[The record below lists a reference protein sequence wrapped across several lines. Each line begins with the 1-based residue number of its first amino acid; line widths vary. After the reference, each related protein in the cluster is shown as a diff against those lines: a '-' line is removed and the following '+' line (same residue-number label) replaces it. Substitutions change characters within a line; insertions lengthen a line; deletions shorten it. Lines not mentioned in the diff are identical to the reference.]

1 MDLENIFSIARTIA
15 LNGGRLYLV
24 GGAVRDE
31 IMGLIPS
38 DFDFCVTGLAEEK
51 FMQLFPVAKKA
62 GKYFPVFYIKK
73 YEFALARSE
82 RKVSEGHKGFEFNVS
97 DKITITTYIFYMK

>member
-62 GKYFPVFYIKK
+62 GKYFPVFVVVLVDLCDIKVVVINCQDSVI
-73 YEFALARSE
+73 R
-82 RKVSEGHKGFEFNVS
+82 EGLVGCCL
-97 DKITITTYIFYMK
+97 DWAG